1 MFSQA
6 LCKCII
12 IHIKKGTVQMVSI
25 QKIEQQDA
33 NYSAVKIRVNDARTY
48 NMSDKDLQGGIY
60 NATDIEV
67 NRPAVY
73 TYPLSKEV
81 VTYAM
86 SQVAPVKVP
95 KALPASVPVPEP
107 NVTTPEAEKNL
118 TFHGVSFKAAP
129 QKVEIVPPEDIKPDV
144 DISEVT
150 AKLSSEDFDVQA
162 MQLHEIVKKSQSLEG
177 NKNPYIAPEVFE
189 SLINIIQKDSN
200 ELAKPT
206 QAQNEAREKL
216 KKNLIAAD
224 KAFAE
229 GVDPKD
235 FKEPYEMTED
245 EMKLALSLTPFEQA
259 DRNKAYALAVT
270 SLLAKSYADGVE
282 KQTGNIV
289 PLTDLPG
296 ASAMVDTLRHE
307 KNPDVRLSALDS
319 LRYISRPEYNEELV
333 TIFTLATK
341 DKDPKV
347 AQYAAI
353 MAIMLSDK
361 QPENK
366 SQAA

>member
-1 MFSQA
+1 
-6 LCKCII
+6 
-12 IHIKKGTVQMVSI
+12 MVSI

-48 NMSDKDLQGGIY
+48 NMSDNSLQSGTY

-86 SQVAPVKVP
+86 SQVAPIKVP
-95 KALPASVPVPEP
+95 KALPTSVPVPEP

-118 TFHGVSFKAAP
+118 AFHGISFKAAP
-129 QKVEIVPPEDIKPDV
+129 QNVEIVPPEEIKPDV
-144 DISEVT
+144 DISNVVE
-150 AKLSSEDFDVQA
+150 KLSSADYDAQA
-162 MQLHEIVKKSQSLEG
+162 LELHEIIKNSKGKEG
-177 NKNPYIAPEVFE
+177 NKNPYVSSEVFG
-189 SLINIIQKDSN
+189 SLINIIKKDTN
-200 ELAKPT
+200 GLARPT
-206 QAQNEAREKL
+206 AEQNEAREKL
-216 KKNLIAAD
+216 KQNLIAAD
-224 KAFAE
+224 KAFAD

-235 FKEPYEMTED
+235 FKEPYEMSED
-245 EMKLALSLTPFEQA
+245 EVKLALSLSPFEQA

-270 SLLAKSYADGVE
+270 AILAKSYADGVE

-307 KNPDVRLSALDS
+307 KNPDVRLAALDS
-319 LRYISRPEYNEELV
+319 LRYISRPEYKDELV
-333 TIFTLATK
+333 TIFTLAAR

-347 AQYAAI
+347 AQYSAI
-353 MAIMLSDK
+353 MAMMLTE
-361 QPENK
+361 QQNN